1 MDRSL
6 SSSYVV
12 RRRFRNWAIGIF
24 AIALLAL
31 GLWGLRR
38 VLGSSIQAGQIQ
50 TAVADVGPV
59 ENTLNASGE
68 VIPASEQLLT
78 SPIRANIQ
86 RVLLRTGAQVRP
98 GEVIIELD
106 KSLMEIDAA
115 RLKDQLALKRNG
127 IEKLRLQLNKDLF
140 DAEINNEIKTLNISR
155 LQAELEDTRRLYRV
169 GGRTQEDVTRAEN
182 ALKIAEL
189 EKKQLENNLRYSKQS
204 MGASLKE
211 SEIQAQMEE
220 KNLAEL
226 NHKLNMAHVV
236 ADRPGVLTWVQEQ
249 TGMVVSEGE
258 VLAKLAD
265 LRSFRAVGT
274 ASDAYSGRL
283 LAGQRVILRLNDDT
297 LQGVITQI
305 LPSIED
311 GVIRFNIQLDQP
323 QHPALRPNQKT
334 DLFIVTNRVETC
346 VRLPNG
352 PVFSGRRN
360 ASVFVIGADGKAYRR
375 TVETGVSNFDYIEI
389 KQGIQPGERVIISD
403 LSRFEHL
410 QQITVK

>member
-106 KSLMEIDAA
+106 KSLMEIEAA

-220 KNLAEL
+220 KNLVEL

-236 ADRPGVLTWVQEQ
+236 ADRQGVLTWVQEQ

-283 LAGQRVILRLNDDT
+283 LAGQQVILRLNDDT

-334 DLFIVTNRVETC
+334 DLFIITNRVETC

-360 ASVFVIGADGKAYRR
+360 ASVFVLGADGKAYRR